1 MLFTADNTA
10 SFEAMDSMSNTDV
23 AMKKIGNN
31 TLKITCDVMV
41 DWPILTSI
49 VNPPLIRLSVHFPS
63 AVCIPSAL
71 YKHQQIF
78 LPLLTTYL
86 FLL

>member
-41 DWPILTSI
+41 DWPILMSI
-49 VNPPLIRLSVHFPS
+49 VNPSFNTP
-63 AVCIPSAL
+63 
-71 YKHQQIF
+71 
-78 LPLLTTYL
+78 
-86 FLL
+86 